1 MFVLFVL
8 FFGHFLKQC
17 ALRPITFFLWVN
29 ISLLKKKIINT
40 EEKKIQKKIK
50 KSQDICFKYWCSFQ
64 AVNVALQ
71 RPAWQTCN
79 FYELS

>member
-50 KSQDICFKYWCSFQ
+50 KVKTFVLNTD
-64 AVNVALQ
+64 V
-71 RPAWQTCN
+71 
-79 FYELS
+79 LSKQ